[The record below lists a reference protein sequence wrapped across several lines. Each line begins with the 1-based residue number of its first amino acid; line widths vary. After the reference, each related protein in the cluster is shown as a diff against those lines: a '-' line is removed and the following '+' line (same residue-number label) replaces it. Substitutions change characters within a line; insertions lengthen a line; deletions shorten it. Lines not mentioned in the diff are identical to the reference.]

1 MEAGMGRRILAEVEE
16 MSLEELLDDLRTTT
30 DPATIRTSSA
40 KFTVKPTHIPCLD
53 RLITAR
59 HSIPQA
65 ATASLSGRS
74 LPLVHR
80 LVATLVSPPHR
91 HVVLVIDL
99 DARFDAARLDCA
111 PEDLAHVYVLRP
123 ARRSDP
129 ETLRALVVEA
139 QDWLVYGRGAS
150 AASASAARALWGTI
164 VVGGL
169 VGGLVGVGDVVTS
182 WRGWLR
188 VDRAGV
194 PGFPM
199 GLSAEEALASR
210 DTRQA
215 AVDQAGWA
223 ASSEWGGFG
232 FNEARSPHGDTQE

>member
-1 MEAGMGRRILAEVEE
+1 MEAGTGKRILAEVEE

-30 DPATIRTSSA
+30 DPATIRTSSSA
-40 KFTVKPTHIPCLD
+40 KFTIKPTHIPCLD

-111 PEDLAHVYVLRP
+111 PADLAHVYVLRP

-129 ETLRALVVEA
+129 EALRALVVEA
-139 QDWLVYGRGAS
+139 QDWLVYSRGAS

-169 VGGLVGVGDVVTS
+169 VGVGDVVTS

-188 VDRAGV
+188 VDRAAV
-194 PGFPM
+194 PGFPL

-232 FNEARSPHGDTQE
+232 FHEARSPHGDTPE